1 MDHKRRAGC
10 CQLSAGGVSAR
21 PRPFDFLSC
30 VGMCGQAGA
39 MGAFDNENEVAMTSA
54 RRIWACDLL
63 CTLGSPDGNGRIQQ
77 GRRTCNEIHPP
88 TLELR

>member
-1 MDHKRRAGC
+1 
-10 CQLSAGGVSAR
+10 
-21 PRPFDFLSC
+21 
-30 VGMCGQAGA
+30 